1 MTYEQIAVERD
12 GTVARITLNRPEV
25 LNALTQVMSDELVDA
40 FTSARDDAEVRAV
53 LLTGAGRGFCA
64 GQDLS
69 EFRGSLEGGKPPDI
83 REHLER
89 AYHKLIPIMVEIP
102 KPVVCAVNGVAA
114 GAGVSLAVACDV
126 RIASEA
132 ARFTQAFVKIGLV
145 PDSGGTWLL
154 SRVVGF
160 AKALELSIS
169 GDMVD
174 AEAALQMGLVSRV
187 VAGDALE
194 KESLDYA
201 RTLAALPTAAIGEAK
216 ALLRHATSADLRSAL
231 HAEAEAQA
239 RMGETDDFME
249 GVTAFAEKRE
259 PRFQGR

>member
-1 MTYEQIAVERD
+1 MTYEQIAVGRD
-12 GTVARITLNRPEV
+12 GAVAKITLNRPDR

-40 FTSARDDAEVRAV
+40 FTGAREDDAIRAI

-64 GQDLS
+64 GQDLT
-69 EFRGSLEGGKPPDI
+69 EFRESSEAGRPPDI
-83 REHLER
+83 KEHLEH
-89 AYHKLIPIMVEIP
+89 AYHKLIPIMVETP

-126 RIASEA
+126 RIASET

-154 SRVVGF
+154 PRVIGP

-169 GDMVD
+169 GEMVD
-174 AEAALQMGLVSRV
+174 ADAALQIGLVSRV
-187 VAGDALE
+187 VAADALE

-201 RTLAALPTAAIGEAK
+201 AALASLPTVAIGEAK
-216 ALLRHATSADLRSAL
+216 ALIRDAIGIDLHEALRR
-231 HAEAEAQA
+231 EAEAQA
-239 RMGETDDFME
+239 RMGQTHDFME
-249 GVTAFAEKRE
+249 GVNAFVEKRE
-259 PRFQGR
+259 PRFEGR

>member
-1 MTYEQIAVERD
+1 MNYEQIAVDRD
-12 GTVARITLNRPEV
+12 GSVAKITLNRPDK

-40 FTSARDDAEVRAV
+40 FTKAREDDSVRAV

-64 GQDLS
+64 GQDLT
-69 EFRGSLEGGKPPDI
+69 EFRDSSDAGRPPDI
-83 REHLER
+83 EAHLER

-154 SRVVGF
+154 PRVIGP

-169 GDMVD
+169 GEMVD
-174 AEAALQMGLVSRV
+174 ADAALGMGLVSRI
-187 VAGDALE
+187 VAPDALE

-201 RTLAALPTAAIGEAK
+201 AALAALPTAAIGEAK
-216 ALLRHATSADLRSAL
+216 ALIRNAMSTDLETALR
-231 HAEAEAQA
+231 AEAKAQS
-239 RMGETDDFME
+239 RMGQTHDFME

-259 PRFQGR
+259 PRFEGR

>member
-1 MTYEQIAVERD
+1 MDYEQIEVGRNGAV
-12 GTVARITLNRPEV
+12 AKITLNRPDR

-40 FTSARDDAEVRAV
+40 FTNAREDQAVRAV

-64 GQDLS
+64 GQDLT
-69 EFRGSLEGGKPPDI
+69 EFRETSEGKPPDI
-83 REHLER
+83 EAHLER

-114 GAGVSLAVACDV
+114 GAGVSLTVACDV

-132 ARFTQAFVKIGLV
+132 ARFTQAFVKIGLA

-154 SRVVGF
+154 PRVVGP

-169 GDMVD
+169 GEMVD
-174 AEAALQMGLVSRV
+174 AEAALAMGLVSRV
-187 VAGDALE
+187 VAADALE

-201 RTLAALPTAAIGEAK
+201 ATLAALPTAAIGEAK
-216 ALLRHATSADLRSAL
+216 ALIRNAMSTDLHEALRR
-231 HAEAEAQA
+231 EAEAQA
-239 RMGETDDFME
+239 RMGNTHDFME

-259 PRFQGR
+259 PRFEGR

>member
-1 MTYEQIAVERD
+1 MTYEQITTDRD
-12 GTVARITLNRPEV
+12 GNVATITLNRPDR

-40 FTSARDDAEVRAV
+40 FTKAREDPSVRAV

-64 GQDLS
+64 GQDLT
-69 EFRGSLEGGKPPDI
+69 EFRETSEGKPPDI
-83 REHLER
+83 EAHLER

-154 SRVVGF
+154 PRVVGV
-160 AKALELSIS
+160 AKALELSIT
-169 GDMVD
+169 GEMVD
-174 AEAALQMGLVSRV
+174 AESALGIGLVSRV
-187 VAGDALE
+187 VAADALE
-194 KESLDYA
+194 KESHDYA
-201 RTLAALPTAAIGEAK
+201 AALAALPTAAIGEAK
-216 ALLRHATSADLRSAL
+216 ALIRDAAKTGLREALRR
-231 HAEAEAQA
+231 EAEAQS
-239 RMGETDDFME
+239 RMGQTHDFME
-249 GVTAFAEKRE
+249 GVTAFSEKRE
-259 PRFQGR
+259 PRFEGR

>member
-1 MTYEQIAVERD
+1 MDYEQIAVDRE
-12 GTVARITLNRPEV
+12 GAVAKITLNRPDK
-25 LNALTQVMSDELVDA
+25 LNALTQIMSDELVDA
-40 FTSARDDAEVRAV
+40 FTSAADDDGIRAV

-69 EFRGSLEGGKPPDI
+69 EFGKSLEAGHPPNI
-83 REHLER
+83 QEHLER

-114 GAGVSLAVACDV
+114 GAGVSLTVACDV
-126 RIASEA
+126 RIASET

-154 SRVVGF
+154 PRVVGY

-174 AEAALQMGLVSRV
+174 AEAALGMGLVSRV
-187 VAGDALE
+187 VAPDALE

-201 RTLAALPTAAIGEAK
+201 ATLAALPTAAIGEAK
-216 ALLRHATSADLRSAL
+216 ALLREAVTTDLQSAL
-231 HAEAEAQA
+231 HAEATAQA
-239 RMGETDDFME
+239 RMGETHDFME
-249 GVTAFAEKRE
+249 GVTAFGEKRE
-259 PRFQGR
+259 PRFEGR